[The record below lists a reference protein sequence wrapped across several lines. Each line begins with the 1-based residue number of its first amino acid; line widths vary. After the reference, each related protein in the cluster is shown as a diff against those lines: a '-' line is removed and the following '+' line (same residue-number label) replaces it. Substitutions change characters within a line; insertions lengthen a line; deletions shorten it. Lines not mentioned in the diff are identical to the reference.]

1 MNQTDLRN
9 KLINVIENGL
19 VAKIIAQKTNIP
31 QDVLS
36 RFKNG
41 KVCLCV
47 SDAVR
52 LERYLL
58 LVQIPTSI

>member
-1 MNQTDLRN
+1 MNQIDLRN
-9 KLINVIENGL
+9 KLICVIKNGL
-19 VAKIIAQKTNIP
+19 VAKIIAQKTDIP

-41 KVCLCV
+41 KVCLCEP
-47 SDAVR
+47 DAIR
-52 LERYLL
+52 LEKYLS

>member
-1 MNQTDLRN
+1 MNQTVLRN
-9 KLINVIENGL
+9 KLICVLENGL
-19 VAKIIAQKTNIP
+19 VAKSIAQKTEIP

-41 KVCLCV
+41 KVCLCEP
-47 SDAVR
+47 DADK
-52 LERYLL
+52 LEKYLS